1 MILSKKWSGLAS
13 ICKDFVDNVRHPDLK
28 LKKQSVHL
36 MLHLVQ
42 CMEEFGPTCSFN
54 TEMYVC
60 SAYDNNLKRV

>member
-1 MILSKKWSGLAS
+1 MEWTS

-54 TEMYVC
+54 TEMYVYVC